1 MKRFLSFD
9 EDEHKY
15 SLLFDPTREIVIPSV
30 TQLLKFG
37 GIINYDFISP
47 MYARIGT
54 EIHDMTEAIDRGDY
68 PRELAEG
75 RVQASMLAYE
85 SFLSDY
91 DVVWDQTEEII
102 FSEDRFYA
110 GTMDRLGTI
119 DGQRVILDIKS
130 GAKVRWHVL
139 QLVAY
144 AQEEEV
150 GVASLYLQGFDYR
163 YHVWSDKDIAEA
175 RKVWSSLLDVY
186 WYTRVMDF
194 RRLEKIREE
203 VRGYTK

>member
-1 MKRFLSFD
+1 MRRFLSFS
-9 EDEHKY
+9 EEEHKY
-15 SLLFDPTREIVIPSV
+15 SLLFDPKREILIPSV

-47 MYARIGT
+47 LYARIGT

-68 PRELAEG
+68 HRELAEG

-110 GTMDRLGTI
+110 GTKDRQGSVNGTK
-119 DGQRVILDIKS
+119 VIVDIKS
-130 GAKVRWHVL
+130 GAKVRWHAL

-144 AQEEEV
+144 AQEEDVEL
-150 GVASLYLQGFDYR
+150 ASLYLQGFDYR
-163 YHVWSDKDIAEA
+163 YHVWSDKEVEEA

-203 VRGYTK
+203 VRGYVK